1 MIRDDQNE
9 FICIECCHKLKSIFK
24 IYQDGFK
31 DIIQCPKC
39 KQLVDPYVECEHS
52 VILIDL
58 MLLKKKTYNHILINK
73 SFKNS
78 LLIKFLVTF
87 LLCDAYLL
95 WFHYKKSQYDSI
107 KSNDYQLF
115 YTLEWNFYYM
125 LIKAFISFFI
135 YNFILVLACLFNFI
149 LDKKKTGSK
158 KDNITFVKLVL
169 KSIILSS
176 FAKIFVIPLVI
187 WKPIDTYFT
196 LAKLFTYLSN
206 IQALNTVTRMQEAK
220 TVCLIFVAALIAHIY
235 SGFLSSISIDNKLH
249 IY

>member
-1 MIRDDQNE
+1 
-9 FICIECCHKLKSIFK
+9 
-24 IYQDGFK
+24 
-31 DIIQCPKC
+31 
-39 KQLVDPYVECEHS
+39 
-52 VILIDL
+52 
-58 MLLKKKTYNHILINK
+58 
-73 SFKNS
+73 

-125 LIKAFISFFI
+125 LIKAFISILFFISFLVLKYSLCLCSLGFFI

-158 KDNITFVKLVL
+158 KDNITFVKLIL

-206 IQALNTVTRMQEAK
+206 IQALNS
-220 TVCLIFVAALIAHIY
+220 IY
-235 SGFLSSISIDNKLH
+235 F
-249 IY
+249 